1 MKRLAL
7 ISLAAAGLVGC
18 NVESAGGATE
28 PTATPTPTPAVSTT
42 PTVGSVEALTFNDS
56 NLEACVDATGVTEIA
71 DLTSLTCINQ
81 GITDAS
87 DIGDLFALQ
96 TLNLSRNPLTSINV
110 SNMPLT
116 YLNVSN
122 LAGQGTLGSI
132 SLTGLEQLEILNVS
146 GNQLTSLTTSS
157 SPNLSEIAFAYNQ
170 LSSVNFSA
178 NGQLA
183 VLHGQHNQLN
193 SVTVANGPLTDVD
206 LSNNQLND
214 IDFPQPYS
222 LRVANLSNNLF
233 FDFPDWS
240 ADQRDETRNLETLN
254 LANNSLSSLAM
265 PNVVQALILDG
276 NRFTSWAP
284 AANETLTTLSMDNN
298 QLTSITLPAGL
309 ETVSLASNQLGT
321 LGTVPST
328 VTWLDISDNLFAS
341 LNLSGNTNLR
351 SLNVSDNSFDRF
363 AFPSMPEGLTTLN
376 IARNAFIAA
385 NPNRFANLENLT
397 VDGNSLTVLD
407 VDLNTELVSLS
418 AESTTLSDLVLTEN
432 TKLKTLKL
440 TNNQFSSVNPP
451 SGEGLTLN
459 DKQSYSLVDLS
470 QNSLPAEEI
479 TELGTFN
486 ITTLI
491 TGDD

>member
-122 LAGQGTLGSI
+122 LAGQGTLSSI

-240 ADQRDETRNLETLN
+240 AGQRDETRNLETLN

-351 SLNVSDNSFDRF
+351 SLNVSDNTLNGFDL
-363 AFPSMPEGLTTLN
+363 ASMPTGLTSLN
-376 IARNAFIAA
+376 LAQNSFTSIDASPF
-385 NPNRFANLENLT
+385 LDLTSLT
-397 VDGNSLTVLD
+397 VDGNALTLLD
-407 VDLNTELVSLS
+407 VDLNTQLTNLS
-418 AESTTLSDLVLTEN
+418 ANSASLDNGELVLTEN
-432 TKLKTLKL
+432 DLLEKLYLSGNKFTDINL
-440 TNNQFSSVNPP
+440 TENAA
-451 SGEGLTLN
+451 LTLL
-459 DKQSYSLVDLS
+459 D
-470 QNSLPAEEI
+470 
-479 TELGTFN
+479 
-486 ITTLI
+486 I
-491 TGDD
+491 TGNPLSAKAISKIQAIGISTLLIDTE